1 MTKGRH
7 LSDMDTS
14 TREFA
19 RRFAHYRR
27 IAARGEKVRISSP
40 DGVFVFAREG
50 PGMTGAEL
58 LARLDRLPPGEGLFP
73 SGGAERIEAGKGKRA
88 PARSPW
94 DA

>member
-1 MTKGRH
+1 
-7 LSDMDTS
+7 MDTN

-50 PGMTGAEL
+50 PGMTGAGL
-58 LARLDRLPPGEGLFP
+58 LARLGRMPPGEGLFHK
-73 SGGAERIEAGKGKRA
+73 GGSELIEAGKAKRV